1 MDQFRSGSSM
11 ESDSS
16 LGPRFPLRPVPLGE
30 VGQLLR
36 DSIAPFRFAPL
47 RLTGLFL
54 VLWIPILML
63 VFAQTVGPFLSEIAS
78 AVAFTGYT
86 AALDAAARSEPPDF
100 RHLGVVVRFD
110 FEKLALLM
118 LSGLVPILAAVLVL
132 YGIWGMQ
139 ETAQFVQGLSSADGH
154 PSPRLM
160 IDFEAAEYIAGIPFS
175 FVAPVW
181 ALYRWSGSRSMS
193 ANLLACVVN
202 WRWVLVMTGFEAF
215 ADNLLIWMRGQ
226 GDDVAILSDIGVIAT
241 QMLALS
247 WTLAVAQ
254 RSFPLRRS
262 DLASTA
268 SGEIR

>member
-1 MDQFRSGSSM
+1 MDEFGRGSPM
-11 ESDSS
+11 EPDASPG
-16 LGPRFPLRPVPLGE
+16 LRFALRPVPLAE
-30 VGQLLR
+30 VGLLLR

-54 VLWIPILML
+54 LLWILILIL
-63 VFAQTVGPFLSEIAS
+63 VFAQTIGPFLSEIAS

-100 RHLGVVVRFD
+100 RHLSVVVRFD
-110 FEKLALLM
+110 FEKLMLLM

-132 YGIWGMQ
+132 YAIWGMQ
-139 ETAQFVQGLSSADGH
+139 ETAQFMQALSSADGH

-160 IDFEAAEYIAGIPFS
+160 IDFEAAEYITGIPFS

-181 ALYRWSGSRSMS
+181 ALYRWSGSRSMA

-202 WRWVLVMTGFEAF
+202 WRWVLVMTGFQAF

-226 GDDVAILSDIGVIAT
+226 GDDVAILSDIGVIAV
-241 QMLALS
+241 QMLVLS
-247 WTLAVAQ
+247 WTLALAR
-254 RSFPLRRS
+254 RSFPPRRS
-262 DLASTA
+262 DQAGTA
-268 SGEIR
+268 SGETR